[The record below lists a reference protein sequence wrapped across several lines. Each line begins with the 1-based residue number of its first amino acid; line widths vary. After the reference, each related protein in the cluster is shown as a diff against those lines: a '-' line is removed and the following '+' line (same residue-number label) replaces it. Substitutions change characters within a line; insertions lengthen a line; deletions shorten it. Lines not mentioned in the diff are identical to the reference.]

1 MIILEPDVAWN
12 LALAT
17 ITTNSLT
24 VTWDAPIGGVTSYS
38 VEIYT
43 VPSRKT
49 IYSSAERTATIDGL
63 TAGTQYTVVVISV
76 SGEQHSEPLYDSF
89 FTSKFAHLH
98 LFRSDITREVK
109 TVSV

>member
-1 MIILEPDVAWN
+1 MLILEPDVAWN

-17 ITTNSLT
+17 ITTSSLT

-38 VEIYT
+38 VEIDT

-49 IYSSAERTATIDGL
+49 IYSSAERTATVDGL

-76 SGEQHSEPLYDSF
+76 SGEQHSEPLYGTF
-89 FTSKFAHLH
+89 FTSKFADLH